1 MRAHLTL
8 STNTTNPT
16 PTYTLLL
23 NNIFYTIPWL
33 SNPILNIPIT
43 PYNLENFNILV
54 EIWDFFLFW
63 IYKKISWNFKR

>member
-23 NNIFYTIPWL
+23 NNIFYTIPGL
-33 SNPILNIPIT
+33 FNPIFNIPIT
-43 PYNLENFNILV
+43 PYNLENFKILV
-54 EIWDFFLFW
+54 EIWDFFSLL
-63 IYKKISWNFKR
+63 IIKKKFMKF

>member
-33 SNPILNIPIT
+33 SNPIFNIPIT
-43 PYNLENFNILV
+43 PI
-54 EIWDFFLFW
+54 
-63 IYKKISWNFKR
+63 

>member
-33 SNPILNIPIT
+33 SNLFRIPIIRHK
-43 PYNLENFNILV
+43 LENLKNLGTNMG
-54 EIWDFFLFW
+54 FFLFW
-63 IYKKISWNFKR
+63 NKKIMKF